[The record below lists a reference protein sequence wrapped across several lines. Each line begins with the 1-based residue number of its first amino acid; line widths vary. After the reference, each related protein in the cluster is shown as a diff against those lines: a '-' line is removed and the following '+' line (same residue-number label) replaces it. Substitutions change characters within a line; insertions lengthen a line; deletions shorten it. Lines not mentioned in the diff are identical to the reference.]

1 MFYSTI
7 CDQETET
14 NGDTEVADQG
24 LVRETA
30 CAIVGKLKSGE
41 VTPLDLLDVLE
52 KRIAEVDGKVNAL
65 PTLCFDRARN
75 HAKALMKKPAA
86 ERGLLAGLPIP
97 IKDLTNVEGVLTT
110 QGSPIYKDNIPAK
123 SDILVEHLENNGGVI
138 YAKSNTPEF
147 GAGANTFNEVFGPTR
162 NPWDTSRSAAG
173 SSGGA
178 AVALATGTA
187 WLAHGSD
194 MGGSLR
200 NPASFCGIVG
210 IAAEHRPRRAYDS
223 GGDRSQSRPVQ
234 GPMARNVEDVALL
247 LDAMSG
253 EHPGDPLS
261 LPVLPN
267 SFLSAARSGS
277 KPKRIAYSPDLGIT
291 PVDPE
296 VAAITRK
303 AAQRFAEAGA
313 IVEEAHPDLREAHE
327 CFHVLRAFDFALSK
341 AALLRTK
348 RDLLKPEVIWNI
360 EEGLKLTVEQLE
372 RAEAQ
377 RVAMTARTLEF
388 FDKYDLLLC
397 PATIVPPFPVENRYV
412 AECAGKKFD
421 NYVEWL
427 GIVYAITLVCCPALS
442 LPCGFTASG
451 LPVGLQM
458 VAPPRGEAQLAGRQ
472 PRCWRIFWACAARRR
487 SIRERRNRERRNR
500 GTYGRRQ
507 RAAARKQADA
517 QQGALGARGKIPHRK
532 DFAARR
538 DAPAAG
544 PASDKG
550 LADARSRADAEH
562 FARALAARRLRR
574 GRKSDLLGFCAV
586 HRPAAEQVRVR
597 HPLRHHMVALRQSMG
612 GAGDPRPARRLPAAR
627 RGAVRGAA
635 FA

>member
-1 MFYSTI
+1 
-7 CDQETET
+7 
-14 NGDTEVADQG
+14 VASDQG
-24 LVRETA
+24 LVRASA
-30 CAIVGKLKSGE
+30 CAIIDKLNSGE

-52 KRIAEVDGKVNAL
+52 SRIAEVDGKVNAL
-65 PTLCFDRARN
+65 PTLCFDRART
-75 HAKALMKKPAA
+75 HAKSLMKKPIGD
-86 ERGLLAGLPIP
+86 RGLLAGMPVP

-110 QGSPIYKDNIPAK
+110 QGSPIYRENIPAR
-123 SDILVEHLENNGGVI
+123 SDLLVEHLENSGGVI

-147 GAGANTFNEVFGPTR
+147 GAGANTFNEVFGATL

-178 AVALATGTA
+178 AVAL
-187 WLAHGSD
+187 GSD

-210 IAAEHRPRRAYDS
+210 MRPSIGRVAHTPVAKI
-223 GGDRSQSRPVQ
+223 DRNLGVQ

-253 EHPGDPLS
+253 EHPADPLS
-261 LPVLPN
+261 LPALPV
-267 SFLSAARSGS
+267 SFLSAARSGR

-303 AAQRFAEAGA
+303 AAARFAEAGA
-313 IVEEAHPDLREAHE
+313 LVEETHPDLHEAHE
-327 CFHVLRAFDFALSK
+327 CFHVLRAFDFAISK
-341 AALLRTK
+341 AALLRSK
-348 RDLLKPEVIWNI
+348 RDQLKPEVIWNI

-388 FDKYDLLLC
+388 FRTYDLLLA
-397 PATIVPPFPVENRYV
+397 PTTIVTPFPVENRYV

-458 VAPPRGEAQLAGRQ
+458 VAAPRGEAQLLAGAKLLED
-472 PRCWRIFWACAARRR
+472 ILGV
-487 SIRERRNRERRNR
+487 R
-500 GTYGRRQ
+500 GTTP
-507 RAAARKQADA
+507 
-517 QQGALGARGKIPHRK
+517 I
-532 DFAARR
+532 
-538 DAPAAG
+538 
-544 PASDKG
+544 
-550 LADARSRADAEH
+550 
-562 FARALAARRLRR
+562 
-574 GRKSDLLGFCAV
+574 
-586 HRPAAEQVRVR
+586 
-597 HPLRHHMVALRQSMG
+597 
-612 GAGDPRPARRLPAAR
+612 DPRPLK
-627 RGAVRGAA
+627 
-635 FA
+635 

>member
-1 MFYSTI
+1 M
-7 CDQETET
+7 
-14 NGDTEVADQG
+14 ADQA
-24 LVRETA
+24 LIRDTA
-30 CAIVGKLKSGE
+30 CAIVDKLNAGE

-65 PTLCFDRARN
+65 PTLCFDRARK
-75 HAKALMKKPAA
+75 HANELMKKPAGQ
-86 ERGLLAGLPIP
+86 RGLLAGMPVP
-97 IKDLTNVEGVLTT
+97 IKDLNAVAGVLTT
-110 QGSPIYKDNIPAK
+110 QGSPIYKDNVPAR
-123 SDILVEHLENNGGVI
+123 SDIVVENLEGNGAVI

-147 GAGANTFNEVFGPTR
+147 GAGANTFNEVFGATL

-178 AVALATGTA
+178 AVALATGMA
-187 WLAHGSD
+187 WLAHGTD

-210 IAAEHRPRRAYDS
+210 LRPSIGRVAHSVVAAV
-223 GGDRSQSRPVQ
+223 DRNLGVH
-234 GPMARNVEDVALL
+234 GPMARNVEDLALL

-261 LPVLPN
+261 LPVLPT
-267 SFLSAARSGS
+267 SFLSAARSGN

-296 VAAITRK
+296 VAAVTRK

-360 EEGLKLTVEQLE
+360 EEGLKLTVEQIE
-372 RAEAQ
+372 KAEAQ

-388 FDKYDLLLC
+388 FGKYDLLLA

-412 AECAGKKFD
+412 AECDGKKFE

-427 GIVYAITLVCCPALS
+427 AIVYAITLACCPALS

-458 VAPPRGEAQLAGRQ
+458 VAAPRGEARLLAGAKLLED
-472 PRCWRIFWACAARRR
+472 ILGL
-487 SIRERRNRERRNR
+487 R
-500 GTYGRRQ
+500 GSTP
-507 RAAARKQADA
+507 
-517 QQGALGARGKIPHRK
+517 I
-532 DFAARR
+532 
-538 DAPAAG
+538 
-544 PASDKG
+544 
-550 LADARSRADAEH
+550 
-562 FARALAARRLRR
+562 
-574 GRKSDLLGFCAV
+574 
-586 HRPAAEQVRVR
+586 
-597 HPLRHHMVALRQSMG
+597 
-612 GAGDPRPARRLPAAR
+612 DPRAPK
-627 RGAVRGAA
+627 
-635 FA
+635 